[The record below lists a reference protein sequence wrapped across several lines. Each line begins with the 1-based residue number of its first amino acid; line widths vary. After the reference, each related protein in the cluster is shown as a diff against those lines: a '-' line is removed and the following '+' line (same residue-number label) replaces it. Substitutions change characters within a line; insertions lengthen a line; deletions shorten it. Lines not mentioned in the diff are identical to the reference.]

1 MLIFDNVS
9 LRYGEKKALDGV
21 SFTLRPHRLTVLVGP
36 NGSGKSSLL
45 SCVNQQL
52 RYTGRILEGE
62 KDLTLLPPRERARL
76 LAILPQTVPA
86 PHITGRELVAL
97 GRSPYLDFTGRLTRG
112 DREAVEQA
120 LADVRGETLAHR
132 YGDSL
137 SGGELQR
144 LLLGMILAQNTPILL
159 LDEPTAHMDPE
170 YEAQLLSLLRDQTRR
185 RKKTVLVILHDLNQA
200 VEYADDLVVLKE
212 GKICFAGSKE
222 DCLDGQILEQT
233 FSVRRYKAVEG
244 DNRRCF
250 FASTGM

>member
-1 MLIFDNVS
+1 MLIFDRVS
-9 LRYGEKKALDGV
+9 LRYGEKTALDGV
-21 SFTLRPHRLTVLVGP
+21 SFTLRPHRLTALVGP

-76 LAILPQTVPA
+76 LAILPQTLPA

-97 GRSPYLDFTGRLTRG
+97 GRSPYLDYTGRLTRA

-132 YGDSL
+132 YADSF

-159 LDEPTAHMDPE
+159 LDEPTAHMDPA
-170 YEAQLLSLLRDQTRR
+170 YEAQLLSLLRDLTRR

-200 VEYADDLVVLKE
+200 MEYADDLVVLKE
-212 GKICFAGSKE
+212 GKLCFAGSKAE
-222 DCLDGQILEQT
+222 CLDGRILEQT
-233 FSVRRYKAVEG
+233 FCVHRYTAMTE
-244 DNRRCF
+244 DTQRIF
-250 FASTGM
+250 FASRGI